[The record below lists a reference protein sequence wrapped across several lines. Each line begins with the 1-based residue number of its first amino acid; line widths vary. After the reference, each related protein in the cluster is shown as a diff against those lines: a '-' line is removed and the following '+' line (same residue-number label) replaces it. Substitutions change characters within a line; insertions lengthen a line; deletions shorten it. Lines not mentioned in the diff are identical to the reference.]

1 MISYMIILA
10 IAVVAYFAAK
20 SVVGS
25 VKNGGCPGCSGGCS
39 CNSSECGCCGGQKR

>member
-1 MISYMIILA
+1 MISFMIILA

-25 VKNGGCPGCSGGCS
+25 VKNGGCPGCSGGCG
-39 CNSSECGCCGGQKR
+39 CNGGSCGCCGGQKK

>member
-25 VKNGGCPGCSGGCS
+25 VKNGGCPGCGGCGNNKGCS
-39 CNSSECGCCGGQKR
+39 GCCGGRK